1 MEKFQEVTKENKMKT
16 TSSQKLEALK
26 PEPAPPIYRLPCS
39 LTGLD
44 AEVDNCD
51 PPAIVVVVEPGD
63 PLSAGCV
70 DRYLTTDGRLIDC
83 SISSVDF
90 ELWFGEELE
99 VEE

>member
-1 MEKFQEVTKENKMKT
+1 MET
-16 TSSQKLEALK
+16 T
-26 PEPAPPIYRLPCS
+26 IYRLPCS
-39 LTGLD
+39 MTGLD

-63 PLSAGCV
+63 PLSPGCV
-70 DRYLTTDGRLIDC
+70 DRYLTTDGVLFDC
-83 SISSVDF
+83 SIDSVDF